1 VLFLFAGHAVP
12 IPSIMPASVG
22 WKIGNVNSRLPL
34 GEKRAAVVA
43 IAQSTLPKQIIVS
56 YSIAR

>member
-1 VLFLFAGHAVP
+1 
-12 IPSIMPASVG
+12 MPASVG